1 MKVWLDDGRKLMY
14 EYYAKDV
21 SSKSVL
27 NAKSVLAWSTKRTI
41 LTQEVLRVLLNCSP
55 DLGVE
60 RTVKHVET
68 MVLRMQYSGYDKK
81 FRAEVVDSAYKAYE
95 KMKEAVAR
103 AERSLHRPRSWNK
116 EE

>member
-1 MKVWLDDGRKLMY
+1 MGNSIHDSIQLEVDFPSNHTDGKVPIIDVKVWVDDGRKLMY

-27 NAKSVLAWSTKRTI
+27 NAKSALAWSTKRTI

-60 RTVKHVET
+60 RTVKHVERIKL
-68 MVLRMQYSGYDKK
+68 MR
-81 FRAEVVDSAYKAYE
+81 R
-95 KMKEAVAR
+95 
-103 AERSLHRPRSWNK
+103 
-116 EE
+116 